1 MIRQQDSHSVSKKKI
16 KHIIRLTD
24 YTMDEVQEI
33 FKIAEK
39 LQQGEYQNF
48 LSGKTIVLFFPE
60 SSIRTRVAF
69 ERGIYLLGGQS
80 ILFPPETL
88 DKKEE
93 IEDVVGY
100 LNQWIDAA
108 VIRHKDIHLL
118 EEIARYADFPVVN
131 GMTDLNHPC
140 EMLGDLYALS
150 KIRPNYLNDQYLF
163 VGAAGNIGY
172 AWKEAAE
179 LAGFRLRQCC
189 PNGYEIEGI
198 EVFHNIQEG
207 VKGAD
212 IICSDSIPKAAQQDF
227 SNFQITEEIMG
238 LANPSAVLNPCP
250 PFYRGEEVSQ
260 EVIDSDAFVGYEFK
274 KNLLEIQQA
283 ILIHHMLI

>member
-1 MIRQQDSHSVSKKKI
+1 MIRRQDGVSKN

-33 FKIAEK
+33 FKIADK
-39 LQQGEYQNF
+39 LQQGEYQNI

-80 ILFPPETL
+80 ILFPPDTL
-88 DKKEE
+88 DKKEK

-108 VIRHKDIHLL
+108 VIRHKGIHLL
-118 EEIARYADFPVVN
+118 DEIARYAEFPVIN

-150 KIRPNYLNDQYLF
+150 KIRTDYRKDQYLF
-163 VGAAGNIGY
+163 VGAPGNIGY

-189 PNGYEIEGI
+189 PKGYEIDGV
-198 EVFHNIQEG
+198 EVIHHIQEA

-227 SNFQITEEIMG
+227 VDFQITRETMG
-238 LANPSAVLNPCP
+238 LANHRAVLNPCP
-250 PFYRGEEVSQ
+250 PFYRGEEVSD

-274 KNLLEIQQA
+274 KSLLEIQQA
-283 ILIHHMLI
+283 ILIHHMFL